1 MDALRDATCVVE
13 NADFLF
19 ISITWRFAATQ
30 VAAQTTMEDQNPLLD
45 LGIALGQQHAFAI
58 VAGRCSA
65 AQAET
70 LRRIREEKLYLHCS
84 PLWREFCPQYL
95 GMSSSQADRIIHLL
109 DEFGPKY
116 FSVAQLTR
124 ISAEVYRAI
133 APAVQDGVLEYNG
146 QTIELAPENARA
158 VTAAVTALRREAE
171 VKKPPPPP
179 PPPPDRLGEL
189 NRRFESLLED
199 VSAAR
204 PGAPEAQAL
213 AQTLSS
219 MVTRFGI
226 VMLRKA
232 A

>member
-1 MDALRDATCVVE
+1 
-13 NADFLF
+13 
-19 ISITWRFAATQ
+19 
-30 VAAQTTMEDQNPLLD
+30 MEEKEMLQ
-45 LGIALGQQHAFAI
+45 LGVALGQQHAFGL

-70 LRRIREEKLYLHCS
+70 LRRIREEKLYVKCA
-84 PLWREFCPQYL
+84 PAWKEFCPKYL
-95 GMSSSQADRIIHLL
+95 GMSGSHADHIIRLL

-116 FSVAQLTR
+116 FAVSQLTR
-124 ISAEVYRAI
+124 ISADVYRAI
-133 APAVQDGVLEYNG
+133 APAVQDGVLEYKG
-146 QTIELAPENARA
+146 ETIELAPENARA